1 MAYVEE
7 VQGRVQ
13 KDSEQII
20 KELVEERY
28 RQKTQQD
35 MSEITGVR
43 SSNIARFEK
52 ASSVFSL
59 FHELAHIIYGH
70 ISKVDGTTE
79 EDENCADEY
88 AKNTLISEKQYQE
101 FIAEGDFSKISMIY
115 FANQVGIFKE

>member
-43 SSNIARFEK
+43 IREA
-52 ASSVFSL
+52 VFS
-59 FHELAHIIYGH
+59 
-70 ISKVDGTTE
+70 K
-79 EDENCADEY
+79 
-88 AKNTLISEKQYQE
+88 
-101 FIAEGDFSKISMIY
+101 
-115 FANQVGIFKE
+115 